1 MSIKY
6 LDMYSGIG
14 GFRSALDALGG
25 FECVGFCEIDPYAK
39 RAYETL
45 YDTKGERYFEDARNI
60 DPDDLPD
67 IDLICAGFPCQS
79 FSIAGKQRGFDDTR
93 GTLFFEVARIA
104 AAKRPALLFLEN
116 VRNLLSHDK
125 GRTFETILEVLDDI
139 GYDVSWMVLNSAN
152 FGVPQSRNR
161 VFITGFLRGRCAGE
175 IFAFSQTNPKTLEQR
190 LPGREGNRVYAADG
204 LAITQTSSAG
214 GFAGRTGLYVIPIKS
229 KTKSGYQLALPYDS
243 IDTAYADMNSRRG
256 RVGAELAHTLT
267 TSSTQA
273 VYLIDMNESPKLTEL
288 ARCITARQDSGISK
302 RKAEH
307 SGVLVIVKEVTP
319 DEIKEL
325 NGIKAEESNT
335 DKTVGLLILSNE
347 EGHQFIGYI
356 RKLTPRE
363 CWRLQGF
370 TDAQF
375 DKVKAVG
382 ISDSQLYKMAGNAV
396 TVPAVFAVARELKR
410 IFYGGGNPCRTGYR
424 TT

>member
-139 GYDVSWMVLNSAN
+139 GYDVSWTVLNSAN

-410 IFYGGGNPCRTGYR
+410 IFYGGGN
-424 TT
+424 

>member
-1 MSIKY
+1 M
-6 LDMYSGIG
+6 
-14 GFRSALDALGG
+14 
-25 FECVGFCEIDPYAK
+25 
-39 RAYETL
+39 
-45 YDTKGERYFEDARNI
+45 YFEDARNI
-60 DPDDLPD
+60 NPDDLPD

-79 FSIAGKQRGFDDTR
+79 FSIAGKRRGFDDTR

-116 VRNLLSHDK
+116 VQNLLSHDK

-139 GYDVSWMVLNSAN
+139 GYDVSWTVLNSAN
-152 FGVPQSRNR
+152 FLVPQSRNR

-256 RVGAELAHTLT
+256 RVGAETAHTLT
-267 TSSTQA
+267 TSSTQG
-273 VYLIDMNESPKLTEL
+273 VYLIDMNPSPKLTEL

-302 RKAEH
+302 RPGEH
-307 SGVLVIVKEVTP
+307 SAVLVIVKEISP
-319 DEIKEL
+319 DEISEL
-325 NGIKAEESNT
+325 DGVTADGS
-335 DKTVGLLILSNE
+335 DKTAGLIILSNE

-410 IFYGGGNPCRTGYR
+410 IFYGGGN
-424 TT
+424 

>member
-25 FECVGFCEIDPYAK
+25 FECVGFCEIDKYAK

-45 YDTKGERYFEDARNI
+45 YDTKGEMYFEDARNI

-79 FSIAGKQRGFDDTR
+79 FSIAGKRRGFDDTR

-116 VRNLLSHDK
+116 VQNLLSHDQ
-125 GRTFETILEVLDDI
+125 GRTFETILEILDDI
-139 GYDVSWMVLNSAN
+139 GYDVSWTVLNSAN
-152 FGVPQSRNR
+152 FLVPQSRNR

-175 IFAFSQTNPKTLEQR
+175 IFAFSEANPKALKRR
-190 LPGREGNRVYAADG
+190 LPGRESKRVYAADG

-410 IFYGGGNPCRTGYR
+410 IFYGGGN
-424 TT
+424 

>member
-25 FECVGFCEIDPYAK
+25 FECVGFCEIDKYAK
-39 RAYETL
+39 QAYETL
-45 YDTKGERYFEDARNI
+45 YDTKGEMYFEDARNI

-139 GYDVSWMVLNSAN
+139 GYDVSWTVLNSAN

-307 SGVLVIVKEVTP
+307 SAVLVIVKEVTP
-319 DEIKEL
+319 DEISEL
-325 NGIKAEESNT
+325 DGVTADGS
-335 DKTVGLLILSNE
+335 DKTAGLIILSDE
-347 EGHQFIGYI
+347 EGHQFLGYI

-410 IFYGGGNPCRTGYR
+410 IFYGGGN
-424 TT
+424 

>member
-14 GFRSALDALGG
+14 GFRLALDALGG

-139 GYDVSWMVLNSAN
+139 GYDVSWTVLNSAN

-410 IFYGGGNPCRTGYR
+410 IFYGGGN
-424 TT
+424 